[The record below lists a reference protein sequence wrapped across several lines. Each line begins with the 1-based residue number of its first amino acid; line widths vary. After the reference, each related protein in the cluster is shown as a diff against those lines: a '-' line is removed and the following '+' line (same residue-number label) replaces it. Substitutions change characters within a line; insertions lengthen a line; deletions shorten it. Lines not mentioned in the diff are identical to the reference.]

1 MYNKIDIIIPNYNN
15 GKFLDKS
22 IRSVI
27 KQSFR
32 NWRIYIVDDNSNDNS
47 RSILKKYKN
56 NKKIKL
62 YYLKKNM
69 GPSYCRNYAIS
80 KSKSELIAFLD
91 SDDFWAKDKLKK
103 QIDFM
108 KRNKLTFTFTDYIPF
123 FNQSDRYLKATNI
136 DKSLNYNQFIHNSSI
151 GTSTMI
157 IKRSIIKNIRF
168 KNTNIMEDYIFKC
181 EILRKKKIIST
192 KLDEPLV
199 YYRLYKGSRNSNKF
213 KNIFYLWKLNSKYN
227 NLNYIQNFFSILMIS
242 INSLKKYGF
251 K

>member
-91 SDDFWAKDKLKK
+91 SDDFWAKHKLKK

-108 KRNKLTFTFTDYIPF
+108 KRNKLAFTFTDYIPF

>member
-1 MYNKIDIIIPNYNN
+1 MYKKIDIIIPNYNN
-15 GKFLDKS
+15 EEFLDKS
-22 IRSVI
+22 IGSVL
-27 KQSFR
+27 KQSFK
-32 NWRIYIVDDNSNDNS
+32 NWKIYVVDDNSTDNS
-47 RSILKKYKN
+47 RDILKKYKK
-56 NKKIKL
+56 NKKIKIF
-62 YYLKKNM
+62 YLKKNM
-69 GPSYCRNYAIS
+69 GPSYSRNYAIS

-103 QIDFM
+103 QINFM
-108 KRNKLTFTFTDYIPF
+108 KRNKLAFTFTDYIPF
-123 FNQSDRYLKATNI
+123 FSQSDRYLKATNI

-157 IKRSIIKNIRF
+157 VKRSIIKNIRF

-192 KLDEPLV
+192 KLNEPLV
-199 YYRLYKGSRNSNKF
+199 YYRLNKGSRNSNKF

-227 NLNYIQNFFSILMIS
+227 NLNILQNFFSILMIS

>member
-1 MYNKIDIIIPNYNN
+1 MHNKIDIIIPNYNN
-15 GKFLDKS
+15 GEFLDKS

-103 QIDFM
+103 QIEFM
-108 KRNKLTFTFTDYIPF
+108 KRNKLAFTFTDYIPF

-157 IKRSIIKNIRF
+157 VKRSIIKNIRF

-227 NLNYIQNFFSILMIS
+227 NLNILQNFFSILMIS

>member
-15 GKFLDKS
+15 GEFLDKS

-108 KRNKLTFTFTDYIPF
+108 KRNKLAFTFTDYIPF

>member
-15 GKFLDKS
+15 GEFLDKS

-47 RSILKKYKN
+47 RGILKKYKN

>member
-108 KRNKLTFTFTDYIPF
+108 KRNKLAFTFTDYIPF